1 MDERRFTDADG
12 VDVFYRSWPTGQPLQ
27 GVLVVVHGASE
38 HSGRYARFADALNQM
53 GYSVFA
59 PDHRGHGGTAESTG
73 RGLTGPRG
81 LSGILDDLEHV
92 VELAHKVANDR
103 PVILFGHSMG
113 SIFALR
119 YAQARPSTISA
130 LILSGPIGVMPGV
143 AEMIPHLEG
152 AVAAGM
158 ADTPAPDALASL
170 NAAFEPSR
178 TPFDW
183 LSRDEAEVDAYLA
196 DPLCGAGVP
205 LSLGYLLAMSQG
217 LRDSVADADAL
228 PDTLP
233 VLIMAGERDPV
244 SAFTDQSR
252 QLAEALRT
260 AGVAV
265 TEQYYPDAR
274 HELLNETNREDVYAD
289 IAKWLDDAAGAPQG

>member
-12 VDVFYRSWPTGQPLQ
+12 VEVYYRNWQTEQPLQ
-27 GVLVVVHGASE
+27 GVVVVVHGASE
-38 HSGRYARFADALNQM
+38 HSGRYARFADALNQA
-53 GYSVFA
+53 GYSVLA

-92 VELAHKVANDR
+92 IELAHESADDR

-119 YAQARPSTISA
+119 YAQTRPTTISA

-170 NAAFEPSR
+170 NAAFEPAR

-183 LSRDEAEVDAYLA
+183 LSRDDAEVDAYIA

-205 LSLGYLLAMSQG
+205 LSLGYLLAMSEA
-217 LRDSVADADAL
+217 LRDSAADAHAL
-228 PDTLP
+228 PGTLP

-252 QLAEALRT
+252 QLADVLRT
-260 AGVAV
+260 AGTSV
-265 TEQYYPDAR
+265 TEVYYPNAR
-274 HELLNETNREDVYAD
+274 HELLNETNREDVYGD
-289 IAKWLDDAAGAPQG
+289 ILKWLGDAGAGPRG